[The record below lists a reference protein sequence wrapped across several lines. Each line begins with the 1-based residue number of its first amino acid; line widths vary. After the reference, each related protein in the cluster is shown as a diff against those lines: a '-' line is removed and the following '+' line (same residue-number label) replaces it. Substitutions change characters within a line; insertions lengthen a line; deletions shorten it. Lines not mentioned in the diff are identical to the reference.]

1 MSLVSFPLEWK
12 THLYRTFSMIQP
24 QKIII
29 ADDHP
34 LFRQALLGT
43 LKNKLSQTLWL
54 EAQTIAELEQLLQS
68 NTESDLLLL
77 DLNIPGAHGFSTL
90 IHVRNHFPQIP
101 VVVVSAHE
109 DQNTIA
115 KAMNYGA
122 AGFIPKST
130 PVDDIFTAI
139 MAILS
144 GETWLPETFKITS
157 NDTEATDIAERV
169 ASLTQQQYR
178 ILLMFAQG
186 LLNKQIAYDLN
197 VSEATIKAHATAIF
211 RKLDVRNRTQAVIA
225 ISQLD
230 LDESGFN

>member
-1 MSLVSFPLEWK
+1 M
-12 THLYRTFSMIQP
+12 TQP

-43 LKNKLSQTLWL
+43 LKSKLSQTLWL
-54 EAQTIAELEQLLQS
+54 EAQTIAELEQQLE
-68 NTESDLLLL
+68 NNNESDLLLL

-90 IHVRNHFPQIP
+90 IHVRNHYPQIP
-101 VVVVSAHE
+101 VVIVSAHE
-109 DQNTIA
+109 DQNTIG
-115 KAMNYGA
+115 KAMGYGA

-130 PVDDIFTAI
+130 PVDDILNAI
-139 MAILS
+139 VTVLS
-144 GETWLPETFKITS
+144 GEIWLPKTFQANADNTQS
-157 NDTEATDIAERV
+157 TDIAERV

-178 ILLMFAQG
+178 ILMMFAQG

-225 ISQLD
+225 IGQLN
-230 LDESGFN
+230 LVEKGFEQS

>member
-1 MSLVSFPLEWK
+1 
-12 THLYRTFSMIQP
+12 MIQP

-43 LKNKLSQTLWL
+43 LKAKLNNTQWV
-54 EAQTIAELEQLLQS
+54 EAETIDELEQRLQD
-68 NTESDLLLL
+68 NNDSDLLLL
-77 DLNIPGAHGFSTL
+77 DLNIPGAHGFNTL

-109 DQNTIA
+109 DHSTISQ
-115 KAMNYGA
+115 AMSYGA
-122 AGFIPKST
+122 AGFVPKST
-130 PVDDIFTAI
+130 PVNDIFTAI
-139 MAILS
+139 MAVLS
-144 GETWLPETFKITS
+144 GDVWLPASFQNTQSDS
-157 NDTEATDIAERV
+157 NNSDIAERV

-178 ILLMFAQG
+178 ILMMFAQG

-211 RKLDVRNRTQAVIA
+211 RKLNVRNRTQAVIA

-230 LDESGFN
+230 LSEADFTSS

>member
-1 MSLVSFPLEWK
+1 
-12 THLYRTFSMIQP
+12 MIQP

-43 LKNKLSQTLWL
+43 LKNKLNQTLWL
-54 EAQTIAELEQLLQS
+54 EAETIAELEQQLQ
-68 NTESDLLLL
+68 NNNESDLLLL

-109 DQNTIA
+109 DQNTIS
-115 KAMNYGA
+115 KAMSYGA

-130 PVDDIFTAI
+130 PVDDIFIAI
-139 MAILS
+139 MTVLS
-144 GETWLPETFKITS
+144 GDIWLPSSFQATP
-157 NDTEATDIAERV
+157 NNTENTDIADRV

-178 ILLMFAQG
+178 ILMMFAKG

-225 ISQLD
+225 IAQLD
-230 LDESGFN
+230 LNESSFK

>member
-1 MSLVSFPLEWK
+1 
-12 THLYRTFSMIQP
+12 MIQP

-43 LKNKLSQTLWL
+43 LKNKLSQTQWL
-54 EAQTIAELEQLLQS
+54 EAQTIAELEQQLLD
-68 NTESDLLLL
+68 NNDSDLLLL

-109 DQNTIA
+109 DHRTIS
-115 KAMNYGA
+115 KAMSYGA
-122 AGFIPKST
+122 AGYVPKST

-139 MAILS
+139 MAVLS
-144 GETWLPETFKITS
+144 GDIWVPKAFQSFSE
-157 NDTEATDIAERV
+157 NVDATDIAERV

-178 ILLMFAQG
+178 ILMMFAQG

-225 ISQLD
+225 IAQLD
-230 LDESGFN
+230 LNEAGFK